1 MFKDTILTSK
11 KINQLTDFQ
20 YRVWSHLILYV
31 DDYGRGSADAELIKC
46 FAFPRRKRISEA
58 DIEKALADLAGMG
71 CILLYEVDGESY
83 FCFPNWSK
91 HQRIQQKKS
100 RFPEPNE
107 NMVLQ
112 SSTVTHGKSPYVTVT
127 HRESPSEIEIET
139 ETEVEVE
146 TEVETKKDAFA
157 SFAGDNAELLAAL
170 NDFRKMRKSQRC
182 QMTPKAETLLLSAL
196 EKLSR
201 DPVTQIAILNQS
213 VMNGWKSVY
222 PLKDH
227 TTGTHK
233 NAIQSGDS
241 SLDLDDYE
249 QRVQGYVPVY
259 RKETT

>member
-100 RFPEPNE
+100 KFPEPTE
-107 NMVLQ
+107 NLV
-112 SSTVTHGKSPYVTVT
+112 SRCVTVTHGGSPL
-127 HRESPSEIEIET
+127 EIET
-139 ETEVEVE
+139 ETEIE

-157 SFAGDNAELLAAL
+157 SFAGDNAELLSAL

-259 RKETT
+259 RKESI